1 MVGDSTDGSALY
13 STACVYGGFTNTLD
27 DCGNAYSAFTTTG
40 SNSVGFSASYD
51 IGNGFT
57 GAVGYAGSGTA
68 DTGLMADGTDFYGGQ
83 LTYTGDSFGASVT
96 YADLDTATAWGL
108 NGYYAF
114 DSGLPSVSVG
124 YEFTENEGS
133 TADQTQWFAGL
144 QWDEIGPG
152 SLGIAAGNKGPQ
164 SDGATEEMAYEA
176 FYAYSVNDSM
186 TITPAVFILENN
198 GSGETDETGVVVKTS
213 FSF

>member
-1 MVGDSTDGSALY
+1 
-13 STACVYGGFTNTLD
+13 
-27 DCGNAYSAFTTTG
+27 
-40 SNSVGFSASYD
+40 
-51 IGNGFT
+51 
-57 GAVGYAGSGTA
+57 
-68 DTGLMADGTDFYGGQ
+68 
-83 LTYTGDSFGASVT
+83 
-96 YADLDTATAWGL
+96 LDTKRAYGL

-114 DSGLPSVSVG
+114 DSNLPSISYG
-124 YEFTENEGS
+124 YEFTEVKENEVK
-133 TADQTQWFAGL
+133 DDTQWFAGL

-164 SDGATEEMAYEA
+164 KDGSTEEMAYEA

-198 GSGETDETGVVVKTS
+198 GANEEDETGIVVKTS